1 LDYLGLVILVVGLW
15 ILPFIFT
22 FFQSQAM
29 TKRFVDVKNNN
40 VGNHLGIGLTRA
52 KFNAGRGVIV
62 IVVTDING
70 IVQDFQALSGYSV
83 MARFKQLKKFIGMSA
98 KDVEAQITD
107 KRLLKTFQ
115 QAIDKINEEREKN
128 GFTKIELINN

>member
-1 LDYLGLVILVVGLW
+1 MDYLGLVILVVGLW
-15 ILPFIFT
+15 ILQFIFT

-70 IVQDFQALSGYSV
+70 IVRDFQALSGYSV

-98 KDVEAQITD
+98 KDVESQITD

-115 QAIDKINEEREKN
+115 QAIEKINEERVNN

>member
-1 LDYLGLVILVVGLW
+1 
-15 ILPFIFT
+15 
-22 FFQSQAM
+22 M

-70 IVQDFQALSGYSV
+70 IVRDFQALSGYSV

>member
-1 LDYLGLVILVVGLW
+1 MDYLGLVILVVGLW
-15 ILPFIFT
+15 ILQFIFT

-70 IVQDFQALSGYSV
+70 IVRDFQALSGYSV
-83 MARFKQLKKFIGMSA
+83 MARFKQLKKFIGVSA

>member
-1 LDYLGLVILVVGLW
+1 MDYLGLVILVVGLW
-15 ILPFIFT
+15 ILQFIFT

-70 IVQDFQALSGYSV
+70 IVRDFQALSGYSV

-115 QAIDKINEEREKN
+115 QAIEKINEERVNN

>member
-1 LDYLGLVILVVGLW
+1 MDYLGLVILVVGLW
-15 ILPFIFT
+15 ILQFIFT

-29 TKRFVDVKNNN
+29 TKRFVDVKTNN

-70 IVQDFQALSGYSV
+70 IVRDFQALSGYSV

>member
-15 ILPFIFT
+15 ILQFIFT

-70 IVQDFQALSGYSV
+70 IVRDFQALSGYSV
-83 MARFKQLKKFIGMSA
+83 MARFKQLKKFIGLSA

-115 QAIDKINEEREKN
+115 QAIEKINEERVNN

>member
-1 LDYLGLVILVVGLW
+1 MDYLGLVILVVGLW
-15 ILPFIFT
+15 ILQFIFT

-29 TKRFVDVKNNN
+29 TKKFVDVKTNN

-70 IVQDFQALSGYSV
+70 IVRDFQALSGYSV
-83 MARFKQLKKFIGMSA
+83 MARFRQLKKFIGMSA

>member
-1 LDYLGLVILVVGLW
+1 MDYLGLVILVVGLW
-15 ILPFIFT
+15 ILQFIFT

-70 IVQDFQALSGYSV
+70 IVRDFQALSGYSV

>member
-1 LDYLGLVILVVGLW
+1 MDYLGLVILVVGLW
-15 ILPFIFT
+15 ILQFIFT

-29 TKRFVDVKNNN
+29 TKRFVDVKTNN

-70 IVQDFQALSGYSV
+70 IVREFQALSGYSV

>member
-15 ILPFIFT
+15 ILQFIFT

-70 IVQDFQALSGYSV
+70 IVRDFQALSGYSV

-98 KDVEAQITD
+98 KDVESQITD

-115 QAIDKINEEREKN
+115 QAIEKINEERVNN

>member
-15 ILPFIFT
+15 ILQFIFT

>member
-1 LDYLGLVILVVGLW
+1 MDYLGLVILVVGLW
-15 ILPFIFT
+15 ILQFIFT

-70 IVQDFQALSGYSV
+70 IVRDFQALSGYSV

-98 KDVEAQITD
+98 KEVEAQITD

>member
-1 LDYLGLVILVVGLW
+1 LDYLGLAILVIGLW
-15 ILPFIFT
+15 ILQFIFA
-22 FFQSQAM
+22 FYQSKAM
-29 TKRFVDVKNNN
+29 TKRFVDVKLNN

-70 IVQDFQALSGYSV
+70 IVREFDAVSGYSV
-83 MARFKQLKKFIGMSA
+83 LARFKQLKKYIGLSA
-98 KDVEAQITD
+98 TEVSAQITD
-107 KRLLKTFQ
+107 KRLLKSFR

-128 GFTKIELINN
+128 GFSKIELINN

>member
-1 LDYLGLVILVVGLW
+1 MDYLGLVILVVGLW
-15 ILPFIFT
+15 ILQFIFT

-29 TKRFVDVKNNN
+29 TRKFVDVKSNN

-70 IVQDFQALSGYSV
+70 IVRDFQALSGYSV
-83 MARFKQLKKFIGMSA
+83 MARFKQLKKFIGLSA
-98 KDVEAQITD
+98 KDVEAQLKD
-107 KRLLKTFQ
+107 KRLLKTYQ

>member
-1 LDYLGLVILVVGLW
+1 MDYLGLVILVVGLW
-15 ILPFIFT
+15 ILQFIFT

-70 IVQDFQALSGYSV
+70 IVRDFQALSGYSV
-83 MARFKQLKKFIGMSA
+83 MARFKQLKKFIGVSA
-98 KDVEAQITD
+98 KDVETQITD

>member
-15 ILPFIFT
+15 ILQFIFT

-29 TKRFVDVKNNN
+29 TKRFVDVKTNN

-70 IVQDFQALSGYSV
+70 IVRDFQALSGYSV

-98 KDVEAQITD
+98 KEVEAQITD

>member
-1 LDYLGLVILVVGLW
+1 MDYLGLVILVVGLW
-15 ILPFIFT
+15 ILQFIFT

-29 TKRFVDVKNNN
+29 TKRFVDVKTNN

-70 IVQDFQALSGYSV
+70 IVRDFQALSGYSV

-98 KDVEAQITD
+98 KEVEAQITD

>member
-1 LDYLGLVILVVGLW
+1 MDYLGIAILVIGLW
-15 ILPFIFT
+15 ILQFIFA

-29 TKRFVDVKNNN
+29 TKRFVEVKQNN
-40 VGNHLGIGLTRA
+40 VGNNLGIGLTRA

-70 IVQDFQALSGYSV
+70 IVREFDALSGYTV
-83 MARFKQLKKFIGMSA
+83 TARFKQLKKYIGLSA
-98 KDVEAQITD
+98 AEVAAQITD
-107 KRLLKTFQ
+107 KRLLKSFQ

-128 GFTKIELINN
+128 GFSKIELINN

>member
-15 ILPFIFT
+15 ILQFIFT

-70 IVQDFQALSGYSV
+70 IVRDFQALSGYSV
-83 MARFKQLKKFIGMSA
+83 MARFKQLKKFIGVSA

>member
-1 LDYLGLVILVVGLW
+1 MDYLGLVILVVGLW
-15 ILPFIFT
+15 ILQFIFT
-22 FFQSQAM
+22 FFQSKAM
-29 TKRFVDVKNNN
+29 TKRFVDVKTNN

-70 IVQDFQALSGYSV
+70 IVRDFQALSGYSV

-98 KDVEAQITD
+98 KEVEAQITD

>member
-15 ILPFIFT
+15 ILQFIFT

-70 IVQDFQALSGYSV
+70 IVRDFQALSGYSV

-115 QAIDKINEEREKN
+115 QAIEKINEERVNN